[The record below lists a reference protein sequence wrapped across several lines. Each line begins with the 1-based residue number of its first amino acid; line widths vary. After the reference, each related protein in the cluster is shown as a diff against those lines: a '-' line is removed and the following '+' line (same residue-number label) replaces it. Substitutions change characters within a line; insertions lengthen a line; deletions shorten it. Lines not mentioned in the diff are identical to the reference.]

1 MCGILDIFSKFSFFP
16 KILASNCLFLCKF
29 FFSDNLFD
37 LSGHVIDHALNW
49 ERYDHLSY
57 KM

>member
-1 MCGILDIFSKFSFFP
+1 MGLMCGILDIFSKFSFFP

-37 LSGHVIDHALNW
+37 LSGHVIDHALN
-49 ERYDHLSY
+49 
-57 KM
+57 